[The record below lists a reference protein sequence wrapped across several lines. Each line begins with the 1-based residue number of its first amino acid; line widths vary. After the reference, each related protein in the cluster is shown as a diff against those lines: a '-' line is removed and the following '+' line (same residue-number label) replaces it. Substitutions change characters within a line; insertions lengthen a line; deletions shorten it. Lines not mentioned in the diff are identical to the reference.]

1 MRDESH
7 GGRLA
12 RDVGP
17 LVAQK
22 RACGYPYVGS
32 ATILRRFDRMV
43 AERFPDDTAVT
54 RGACDAWLS
63 LAGDEHPNEPVR
75 RVSPVRQLA
84 RHVAAS
90 GRPSHMM
97 PSGIPGRRPERQA
110 RVLAPGEPS
119 ASLGAAG
126 PCRPSACPPARERV
140 VPTPSGMPCCCGMRS
155 SEALLLDANG
165 AGLETGR
172 IDTRG
177 REGWRGRT
185 TCMGDDMLRVR
196 GAYDD
201 AAGTMLPGRTP
212 PFPNREGGF
221 FSRHAPNR
229 WSRRSWDPPPEAAHA
244 RGNPP
249 RARDLG
255 HARAVT
261 RPDGWVGE
269 GADIEATC
277 PCPGGLL
284 GHASL
289 PDTSYYLRMSASSCP
304 GPDRRMAPVNLSV
317 LPEVVRHGEEG
328 RGDEVPPAARV
339 APQGA
344 PARVWEGERQDDQI
358 LSAAGQAARGTGPR
372 GAGGRVRRD
381 GALRPLSRCRLRPL
395 GLAGGRARAVA
406 ADPPACARPPQRRSC
421 DSAARRTR
429 SSPAPACRYRRP
441 ARPGGRARLEP
452 SISSPSSRGSRSP
465 SRTCRRESAVATGS
479 S

>member
-12 RDVGP
+12 KDIE
-17 LVAQK
+17 LFVAQK
-22 RACGYPYVGS
+22 RACGYPYVES

-54 RGACDAWLS
+54 KGACDAWLS

-84 RHVAAS
+84 KYVAAS
-90 GRPSHMM
+90 GRPSYMI
-97 PSGIPGRRPERQA
+97 PSGIPGKRPERQA

-119 ASLGAAG
+119 ASLEAAG
-126 PCRPSACPPARERV
+126 PCRPSACSPTKEYV

-185 TCMGDDMLRVR
+185 TCMGDDMLRVCR
-196 GAYDD
+196 AYDD
-201 AAGTMLPGRTP
+201 AVETMLPGRTP
-212 PFPNREGGF
+212 FFPNREGGF

-229 WSRRSWDPPPEAAHA
+229 WFRRFWDPLPEAAHA

-249 RARDLG
+249 RVHDFR
-255 HARAVT
+255 HTHAVT

-277 PCPGGLL
+277 PYLSGFL
-284 GHASL
+284 GHANFS
-289 PDTSYYLRMSASSCP
+289 DTSYYLRMSASSCP
-304 GPDRRMAPVNLSV
+304 ELDRRMAPVNLSV

-328 RGDEVPPAARV
+328 
-339 APQGA
+339 
-344 PARVWEGERQDDQI
+344 
-358 LSAAGQAARGTGPR
+358 
-372 GAGGRVRRD
+372 
-381 GALRPLSRCRLRPL
+381 
-395 GLAGGRARAVA
+395 
-406 ADPPACARPPQRRSC
+406 
-421 DSAARRTR
+421 
-429 SSPAPACRYRRP
+429 
-441 ARPGGRARLEP
+441 
-452 SISSPSSRGSRSP
+452 
-465 SRTCRRESAVATGS
+465 
-479 S
+479 

>member
-12 RDVGP
+12 KDIE
-17 LVAQK
+17 LFVAQK
-22 RACGYPYVGS
+22 RACGYPHAGS

-54 RGACDAWLS
+54 KGACDAWLS

-84 RHVAAS
+84 KYVAAS
-90 GRPSHMM
+90 GRPSYII
-97 PSGIPGRRPERQA
+97 PSGIPGKRPERQA
-110 RVLAPGEPS
+110 HIFTPGEPP

-126 PCRPSACPPARERV
+126 PCRPSACSPTNEYV
-140 VPTPSGMPCCCGMRS
+140 VPTPSGMPCRCGMRS

-185 TCMGDDMLRVR
+185 TCMGDDMLRVCR
-196 GAYDD
+196 AYDD

-212 PFPNREGGF
+212 PFPNREGGL

-229 WSRRSWDPPPEAAHA
+229 WFRRFWDPPPEAAHA

-249 RARDLG
+249 RARGLG

-261 RPDGWVGE
+261 RPDGWVRE

-277 PCPGGLL
+277 PCPGGFL

-289 PDTSYYLRMSASSCP
+289 PDTSYYLRVSASSCP
-304 GPDRRMAPVNLSV
+304 ELDRRMAPVNLSV

-339 APQGA
+339 VPRGA
-344 PARVWEGERQDDQI
+344 PAR
-358 LSAAGQAARGTGPR
+358 A
-372 GAGGRVRRD
+372 
-381 GALRPLSRCRLRPL
+381 
-395 GLAGGRARAVA
+395 
-406 ADPPACARPPQRRSC
+406 
-421 DSAARRTR
+421 
-429 SSPAPACRYRRP
+429 
-441 ARPGGRARLEP
+441 
-452 SISSPSSRGSRSP
+452 
-465 SRTCRRESAVATGS
+465 
-479 S
+479 

>member
-1 MRDESH
+1 MRDESYESK
-7 GGRLA
+7 LA

-17 LVAQK
+17 LVARR
-22 RACGYPYVGS
+22 RACGYPHVGS

-54 RGACDAWLS
+54 KGACDAWLS

-84 RHVAAS
+84 KYVAAS
-90 GRPSHMM
+90 GRPSHMI
-97 PSGIPGRRPERQA
+97 PSGIPGKRLKYQA

-140 VPTPSGMPCCCGMRS
+140 VPTPSGMPCRCGMRS
-155 SEALLLDANG
+155 SEALPLDANG

-177 REGWRGRT
+177 REGWRGRA
-185 TCMGDDMLRVR
+185 TCMGDDMPRAR

-221 FSRHAPNR
+221 LSRHAPNR
-229 WSRRSWDPPPEAAHA
+229 WFHQFWDPPPEAAHA

-261 RPDGWVGE
+261 RLNRWVRE
-269 GADIEATC
+269 GADIEAMY
-277 PCPGGLL
+277 PYLSGFL

-289 PDTSYYLRMSASSCP
+289 PDTSHRLGTSALFYP
-304 GPDRRMAPVNLSV
+304 ELDRRMAPVNSPV

-328 RGDEVPPAARV
+328 
-339 APQGA
+339 
-344 PARVWEGERQDDQI
+344 
-358 LSAAGQAARGTGPR
+358 
-372 GAGGRVRRD
+372 
-381 GALRPLSRCRLRPL
+381 
-395 GLAGGRARAVA
+395 
-406 ADPPACARPPQRRSC
+406 
-421 DSAARRTR
+421 
-429 SSPAPACRYRRP
+429 
-441 ARPGGRARLEP
+441 
-452 SISSPSSRGSRSP
+452 
-465 SRTCRRESAVATGS
+465 
-479 S
+479 

>member
-7 GGRLA
+7 GGKLA
-12 RDVGP
+12 KDIGP

-22 RACGYPYVGS
+22 RACGYPHVGS
-32 ATILRRFDRMV
+32 TTILRRFDRMV

-54 RGACDAWLS
+54 KGACDAWLS

-84 RHVAAS
+84 KYVAAS

-97 PSGIPGRRPERQA
+97 PSGIPGKRPEYQA
-110 RVLAPGEPS
+110 RVLAPGELS
-119 ASLGAAG
+119 AFFGAVDS
-126 PCRPSACPPARERV
+126 CRPSACPPARERV
-140 VPTPSGMPCCCGMRS
+140 VPTPSGMPCRCGMRS

-165 AGLETGR
+165 VDLETGR

-185 TCMGDDMLRVR
+185 TCMGDDMPRVR

-201 AAGTMLPGRTP
+201 AVETMLPGRTP

-229 WSRRSWDPPPEAAHA
+229 WSRRFWDPLPEAAHA

-249 RARDLG
+249 RVHDLG
-255 HARAVT
+255 HTRAVT
-261 RPDGWVGE
+261 RPDRWVGE

-289 PDTSYYLRMSASSCP
+289 PDTSHRLGTSASSCP
-304 GPDRRMAPVNLSV
+304 GLDRRMAPVDLSV

-339 APQGA
+339 VPQGA
-344 PARVWEGERQDDQI
+344 PAR
-358 LSAAGQAARGTGPR
+358 A
-372 GAGGRVRRD
+372 
-381 GALRPLSRCRLRPL
+381 
-395 GLAGGRARAVA
+395 
-406 ADPPACARPPQRRSC
+406 
-421 DSAARRTR
+421 
-429 SSPAPACRYRRP
+429 
-441 ARPGGRARLEP
+441 
-452 SISSPSSRGSRSP
+452 
-465 SRTCRRESAVATGS
+465 
-479 S
+479 

>member
-17 LVAQK
+17 LVARR
-22 RACGYPYVGS
+22 RACGYPHVGS

-54 RGACDAWLS
+54 KGACDAWLS

-84 RHVAAS
+84 KYVAAS
-90 GRPSHMM
+90 GRPSHMI
-97 PSGIPGRRPERQA
+97 PSGIPGKRPEYQA

-140 VPTPSGMPCCCGMRS
+140 VPTPSGMPCRCGMRS

-177 REGWRGRT
+177 REGWRGRA
-185 TCMGDDMLRVR
+185 TCMGDDMPRAR

-221 FSRHAPNR
+221 LSRHAPNR
-229 WSRRSWDPPPEAAHA
+229 WFHQFWDPPPEAAHA

-261 RPDGWVGE
+261 RLNRWVRE
-269 GADIEATC
+269 GADIEAMY
-277 PCPGGLL
+277 PYLSGFL

-289 PDTSYYLRMSASSCP
+289 PDTSHRLGTSALFYP
-304 GPDRRMAPVNLSV
+304 ELDRRMAPVSSPV

-328 RGDEVPPAARV
+328 
-339 APQGA
+339 
-344 PARVWEGERQDDQI
+344 
-358 LSAAGQAARGTGPR
+358 
-372 GAGGRVRRD
+372 
-381 GALRPLSRCRLRPL
+381 
-395 GLAGGRARAVA
+395 
-406 ADPPACARPPQRRSC
+406 
-421 DSAARRTR
+421 
-429 SSPAPACRYRRP
+429 
-441 ARPGGRARLEP
+441 
-452 SISSPSSRGSRSP
+452 
-465 SRTCRRESAVATGS
+465 
-479 S
+479 

>member
-7 GGRLA
+7 GGKLA
-12 RDVGP
+12 KDIEP

-22 RACGYPYVGS
+22 RACGYPHVES

-54 RGACDAWLS
+54 KGACDAWLS

-84 RHVAAS
+84 KYVAAS

-97 PSGIPGRRPERQA
+97 PSGIPGKRPEYQA
-110 RVLAPGEPS
+110 RVLAPGELS
-119 ASLGAAG
+119 AFFGAVDS
-126 PCRPSACPPARERV
+126 CRPSACPPARERV
-140 VPTPSGMPCCCGMRS
+140 VPTPSGMPCRCGMRS

-165 AGLETGR
+165 VDLETGR

-185 TCMGDDMLRVR
+185 TCMGDDMPRVR
-196 GAYDD
+196 RAYDD
-201 AAGTMLPGRTP
+201 AVETMLPGRTP
-212 PFPNREGGF
+212 FFPNREGGF

-229 WSRRSWDPPPEAAHA
+229 WFHQFWDPLPEAAHA

-249 RARDLG
+249 RVHDLG
-255 HARAVT
+255 HTRAVT
-261 RPDGWVGE
+261 RPDRWVRE

-284 GHASL
+284 GHANFS
-289 PDTSYYLRMSASSCP
+289 DTSYYLRMSALFYP
-304 GPDRRMAPVNLSV
+304 ELDRRMAPVNLSV

-339 APQGA
+339 VPQGA
-344 PARVWEGERQDDQI
+344 PAR
-358 LSAAGQAARGTGPR
+358 A
-372 GAGGRVRRD
+372 
-381 GALRPLSRCRLRPL
+381 
-395 GLAGGRARAVA
+395 
-406 ADPPACARPPQRRSC
+406 
-421 DSAARRTR
+421 
-429 SSPAPACRYRRP
+429 
-441 ARPGGRARLEP
+441 
-452 SISSPSSRGSRSP
+452 
-465 SRTCRRESAVATGS
+465 
-479 S
+479 

>member
-7 GGRLA
+7 GGKLA
-12 RDVGP
+12 KDIE
-17 LVAQK
+17 LFVAQR
-22 RACGYPYVGS
+22 RACGYPYVES

-54 RGACDAWLS
+54 KGACDAWLS

-90 GRPSHMM
+90 GRPSHMI
-97 PSGIPGRRPERQA
+97 PSGIPGKRPERQA

-119 ASLGAAG
+119 ASLEAVDS
-126 PCRPSACPPARERV
+126 CRPSACSPTKEYV
-140 VPTPSGMPCCCGMRS
+140 VPTPSGMLYCCGMRS

-165 AGLETGR
+165 VDLETGR

-185 TCMGDDMLRVR
+185 TCMGDDMPRVR

-201 AAGTMLPGRTP
+201 AVETMLPGRTP

-229 WSRRSWDPPPEAAHA
+229 WFHQFWDPLPEAAHA

-255 HARAVT
+255 HTHAVT
-261 RPDGWVGE
+261 RPDRWVGE

-277 PCPGGLL
+277 PYLSGFL
-284 GHASL
+284 GHANFS
-289 PDTSYYLRMSASSCP
+289 DTSYYLRMSALFYP
-304 GPDRRMAPVNLSV
+304 ELDRRMAPVNLSV

-328 RGDEVPPAARV
+328 
-339 APQGA
+339 
-344 PARVWEGERQDDQI
+344 
-358 LSAAGQAARGTGPR
+358 
-372 GAGGRVRRD
+372 
-381 GALRPLSRCRLRPL
+381 
-395 GLAGGRARAVA
+395 
-406 ADPPACARPPQRRSC
+406 
-421 DSAARRTR
+421 
-429 SSPAPACRYRRP
+429 
-441 ARPGGRARLEP
+441 
-452 SISSPSSRGSRSP
+452 
-465 SRTCRRESAVATGS
+465 
-479 S
+479 